1 MSLRTRLFLSYV
13 LIIVLCLGIV
23 AASLVVLLG
32 EQMNRIA
39 IARLADT
46 ALPIYVQFRA
56 AARGQVPLDEAWT
69 NLQEVSQE
77 TGTYIFLLDS
87 EETVI
92 KQAIPEDSSWTPA
105 SKLEITKT
113 PTNRPT
119 PYGGIYSAPNG
130 ETFFFIAQPV
140 AGSFRTPNPP
150 NLSNPDTLVIAQP
163 RTPALA
169 VWADYFGQPFLWAG
183 IVALAVSIIIAV
195 VLARSVYV
203 PVRRVTNAAEEIARG
218 NYEQEVPVDGPIE
231 IKGLA
236 KSFNQMS
243 KQVKHSQQML
253 RDFVADVSHELRSPL
268 TSIKGFA
275 QAMVDGTA
283 KGKEA
288 QLKAATVIEDESK
301 RMMRLVEELLEF
313 SRLESG
319 QVTMVKEPVDLKE
332 LLQQCHE
339 IFSMHAEEK
348 RIKLKIDIKPL
359 PLVIGDIDRLEQVFS
374 NLLDNALK
382 HTPRGGD
389 VSIIARN
396 PSPNFAEVSITDT
409 GPGIS
414 AEQMRHVFE
423 RFYRADPKAGKAG
436 AGLGLAI
443 ARQIVLAHGGDI
455 MAKSKLGKGTEFLV
469 RLPVQPTADPQTP
482 RS

>member
-1 MSLRTRLFLSYV
+1 MSLRTRLILSYV

-23 AASLVVLLG
+23 ATSLVVLLG
-32 EQMNRIA
+32 DQINRLA
-39 IARLADT
+39 MARLADT

-56 AARGQVPLDEAWT
+56 AARGQVPLNQAWI
-69 NLQEVSQE
+69 NLQEMSQE
-77 TGTYIFLLDS
+77 TGTYIFLLDA
-87 EETVI
+87 EDTVI
-92 KQAIPEDSSWTPA
+92 KQAIPEDSSWIPP
-105 SKLEITKT
+105 SKLEITK
-113 PTNRPT
+113 PPVPRPT
-119 PYGGIYSAPNG
+119 PYRGTYVAPDG
-130 ETFFFIAQPV
+130 ERFIFVAQPV
-140 AGSFRTPNPP
+140 TGLFRPPNPE
-150 NLSNPDTLVIAQP
+150 TLVLAVP
-163 RTPALA
+163 RSQALA
-169 VWADYFGQPFLWAG
+169 IWADLAKPFLWAG
-183 IVALAVSIIIAV
+183 LAGLAVSILIAV

-203 PVRRVTNAAEEIARG
+203 PIRRVTNAAEEIARG
-218 NYEQEVPVDGPIE
+218 NYEQQVPVDGPKE
-231 IKGLA
+231 VKGLA
-236 KSFNQMS
+236 ESFNQMS

-283 KGKEA
+283 KGTEA

-348 RIKLKIDIKPL
+348 GIKLKTDIEPL
-359 PLVIGDIDRLEQVFS
+359 PPVIGDIDRLEQVFS

-382 HTPRGGD
+382 HTPADGE
-389 VSIIARN
+389 VSITARHPN
-396 PSPNFAEVSITDT
+396 PNFAEISITDT
-409 GPGIS
+409 GPGIP

-423 RFYRADPKAGKAG
+423 RFYRADPSAGKAG

-443 ARQIVLAHGGDI
+443 ARQIVLAHRGDI
-455 MAKSKLGKGTEFLV
+455 HAKSTLGKGTEFLV
-469 RLPVQPTADPQTP
+469 RLPVNRPI
-482 RS
+482 

>member
-1 MSLRTRLFLSYV
+1 M
-13 LIIVLCLGIV
+13 
-23 AASLVVLLG
+23 A
-32 EQMNRIA
+32 M
-39 IARLADT
+39 ARVADT

-56 AARGQVPLDEAWT
+56 AARGQIPLNEAWA
-69 NLQEVSQE
+69 NLQEMSQE

-87 EETVI
+87 EDSVI
-92 KQAIPEDSSWTPA
+92 KQAIPEDSSWSPPP
-105 SKLEITKT
+105 KLEIAK
-113 PTNRPT
+113 PPGNRPA
-119 PYGGIYSAPNG
+119 PYRGIYDAPGG
-130 ETFFFIAQPV
+130 ETFFFVAQPV
-140 AGSFRTPNPP
+140 AGLFRTPNLTNPP
-150 NLSNPDTLVIAQP
+150 NPETLV
-163 RTPALA
+163 LA
-169 VWADYFGQPFLWAG
+169 VPRNQALSIWADFARPFVWAG
-183 IVALAVSIIIAV
+183 LVALAVSVLIAI

-203 PVRRVTNAAEEIARG
+203 PIRRVTNAAEEIARG
-218 NYEQEVPVDGPIE
+218 NYEQQVPVDGPKE
-231 IKGLA
+231 VKGLA

-243 KQVKHSQQML
+243 KQVKGSQQML

-319 QVTMVKEPVDLKE
+319 QVAMVKEPVDMKE
-332 LLQQCHE
+332 LLQQCYE

-348 RIKLKIDIKPL
+348 DIKLKTDIEPL
-359 PLVIGDIDRLEQVFS
+359 PPVIGDIDRLEQVFS
-374 NLLDNALK
+374 NLLDNAMK
-382 HTPRGGD
+382 HTPVGGE
-389 VSIIARN
+389 VGIIAHN
-396 PSPNFAEVSITDT
+396 TNPNFAEISITDT
-409 GPGIS
+409 GPGIP

-423 RFYRADPKAGKAG
+423 RFYRADPNAGKAG

-469 RLPVQPTADPQTP
+469 RLPVRSTASPQTS

>member
-1 MSLRTRLFLSYV
+1 MSLQTRLILSYV

-23 AASLVVLLG
+23 AASLIVLLG
-32 EQMNRIA
+32 DQINRMA
-39 IARLADT
+39 MARLADT

-56 AARGQVPLDEAWT
+56 AARGQVPLNEAWT
-69 NLQEVSQE
+69 NLEEMSQE
-77 TGTYIFLLDS
+77 TGAYIFLLDS
-87 EETVI
+87 ENTI
-92 KQAIPEDSSWTPA
+92 INQAIPENSSWTPP
-105 SKLEITKT
+105 SKLDIPKQ
-113 PTNRPT
+113 PGNRPN
-119 PYGGIYSAPNG
+119 PYRGMYSAPDG
-130 ETFFFIAQPV
+130 ETFIFVAQPV
-140 AGSFRTPNPP
+140 AGLFRPPNPP
-150 NLSNPDTLVIAQP
+150 NPPNPEILV
-163 RTPALA
+163 LA
-169 VWADYFGQPFLWAG
+169 VPRSQALSIWAEFARPFLWAG
-183 IVALAVSIIIAV
+183 LVALAVSILIAV

-218 NYEQEVPVDGPIE
+218 NYEQQVPVDGPKE
-231 IKGLA
+231 VKGLA

-288 QLKAATVIEDESK
+288 QLKAAAVIEDESK

-319 QVTMVKEPVDLKE
+319 EVIMVKEPVDLKE

-348 RIKLKIDIKPL
+348 GIKLKTEIEPL
-359 PLVIGDIDRLEQVFS
+359 PPVIGDIDRLEQVFS

-382 HTPRGGD
+382 HTPKGGN
-389 VSIIARN
+389 VSIFARHPN
-396 PSPNFAEVSITDT
+396 PDFAEVSITDT
-409 GPGIS
+409 GPGIP

-455 MAKSKLGKGTEFLV
+455 TAKSKLGKGTEFVV
-469 RLPVQPTADPQTP
+469 RLPVHSMGAPQTS

>member
-1 MSLRTRLFLSYV
+1 MSLRTRLIFSYV

-23 AASLVVLLG
+23 AASLIVLLG
-32 EQMNRIA
+32 DQINRMA

-56 AARGQVPLDEAWT
+56 AARGQVPLNEAWT
-69 NLQEVSQE
+69 NLQEMSQE
-77 TGTYIFLLDS
+77 TGTYIFLLDPQG
-87 EETVI
+87 TVI
-92 KQAIPEDSSWTPA
+92 KQATPTNSSWTPPSRFDIEKPA
-105 SKLEITKT
+105 G
-113 PTNRPT
+113 NRPA
-119 PYGGIYSAPNG
+119 PNRGIYVGPGG
-130 ETFFFIAQPV
+130 ERFIFVAQPV
-140 AGSFRTPNPP
+140 AGLFGPP
-150 NLSNPDTLVIAQP
+150 GSSPIPETLV
-163 RTPALA
+163 LA
-169 VWADYFGQPFLWAG
+169 VPRNQALSIWADLAKPFLWAG
-183 IVALAVSIIIAV
+183 LVALAVSIVIAV

-203 PVRRVTNAAEEIARG
+203 PIRRVTNAAEEMARG
-218 NYEQEVPVDGPIE
+218 HYEQEVPVAGPKE
-231 IKGLA
+231 VKGLA
-236 KSFNQMS
+236 QSFNQMS
-243 KQVKHSQQML
+243 KQVKSSQQML

-319 QVTMVKEPVDLKE
+319 QVNMARQPVDLKE
-332 LLQQCHE
+332 LLNQCFE
-339 IFSMHAEEK
+339 IFLMRAQEK
-348 RIKLKIDIKPL
+348 GVNLKIDIEPL
-359 PLVIGDIDRLEQVFS
+359 PPVTGDIDRLEQVFN

-382 HTPRGGD
+382 HTPAGGNI
-389 VSIIARN
+389 SIDARRTN
-396 PSPNFAEVSITDT
+396 PNFAEISITDT
-409 GPGIS
+409 GPGIP

-423 RFYRADPKAGKAG
+423 RFYRADASAGKAG

-455 MAKSKLGKGTEFLV
+455 GAKSTLGKGTEFVV
-469 RLPVQPTADPQTP
+469 RLPVHSTSSPQT
-482 RS
+482 SCS

>member
-1 MSLRTRLFLSYV
+1 MSLRTRLILSYV

-32 EQMNRIA
+32 DQINRMSM
-39 IARLADT
+39 ARLADT
-46 ALPIYVQFRA
+46 TLPIYVQFRA
-56 AARGQVPLDEAWT
+56 AARGQVSLNQAWT
-69 NLQEVSQE
+69 NLQEMSQE

-87 EETVI
+87 EDTVI
-92 KQAIPEDSSWTPA
+92 KQAIPEDSSWTPPP
-105 SKLEITKT
+105 KLEITK
-113 PTNRPT
+113 PPGNRPT
-119 PYGGIYSAPNG
+119 PYRGIYAAPDG
-130 ETFFFIAQPV
+130 ETFIFVAQPV
-140 AGSFRTPNPP
+140 AGLFRPPNPATPP
-150 NLSNPDTLVIAQP
+150 NPETLV
-163 RTPALA
+163 LA
-169 VWADYFGQPFLWAG
+169 VPRSQALSIWADFAKPFLWAG
-183 IVALAVSIIIAV
+183 LAALAVSVLIAV

-203 PVRRVTNAAEEIARG
+203 PIRRVTNAAEEIARG
-218 NYEQEVPVDGPIE
+218 NYEQQVPVDGPKE
-231 IKGLA
+231 VKGLA
-236 KSFNQMS
+236 MSFNQMS

-332 LLQQCHE
+332 LLQQCYE

-348 RIKLKIDIKPL
+348 GIKLKTDIEPL
-359 PLVIGDIDRLEQVFS
+359 PPIIGDIDRLEQVFS

-382 HTPRGGD
+382 HTPAGGD
-389 VSIIARN
+389 VSIIARHTK
-396 PSPNFAEVSITDT
+396 PDFAEISITDT
-409 GPGIS
+409 GPGIP

-423 RFYRADPKAGKAG
+423 RFYRAEASAGKAG

-455 MAKSKLGKGTEFLV
+455 MAKSTLGKGTQFVV
-469 RLPVQPTADPQTP
+469 RLPVRSTVSPQT
-482 RS
+482 SHS

>member
-1 MSLRTRLFLSYV
+1 MSLRTRLILSYV
-13 LIIVLCLGIV
+13 LIIVICLSIV
-23 AASLVVLLG
+23 AASLIVLLG
-32 EQMNRIA
+32 DQINRIS
-39 IARLADT
+39 ITRLVAT
-46 ALPIYVQFRA
+46 SRPIYIQFRNE
-56 AARGQVPLDEAWT
+56 ARGQVPLDQTWT
-69 NLQEVSQE
+69 AMQEMSQE

-87 EETVI
+87 EDTVI
-92 KQAIPEDSSWTPA
+92 KQAIPEDSSWSPP
-105 SKLEITKT
+105 SKLEITQ
-113 PTNRPT
+113 PPGRP
-119 PYGGIYSAPNG
+119 PRSGGIYTAPGG
-130 ETFFFIAQPV
+130 EKFIFVAEPVGQP
-140 AGSFRTPNPP
+140 GS
-150 NLSNPDTLVIAQP
+150 LSPSNADTLVLAVP
-163 RTPALA
+163 RTPTLA

-195 VLARSVYV
+195 VLARSVYI
-203 PVRRVTNAAEEIARG
+203 PIRRVTNAAEEIARG
-218 NYEQEVPVDGPIE
+218 NYEQQVPVAGPIE
-231 IKGLA
+231 VKGLA
-236 KSFNQMS
+236 ESFNQMS

-348 RIKLKIDIKPL
+348 GIKLKAEIEPL
-359 PLVIGDIDRLEQVFS
+359 PSVTGDIDRLEQVFS

-382 HTPRGGD
+382 HTPSGGD
-389 VSIIARN
+389 VSIIAHYPN
-396 PSPNFAEVSITDT
+396 SNFAEISITDT
-409 GPGIS
+409 GPGIP

-443 ARQIVLAHGGDI
+443 ARQIVMAHGGDI
-455 MAKSKLGKGTEFLV
+455 TAKSILGKGTEFVV
-469 RLPVQPTADPQTP
+469 RLPVRSTVDPQTS

>member
-1 MSLRTRLFLSYV
+1 MSLRTRLILSYV

-23 AASLVVLLG
+23 GASLIVLLG
-32 EQMNRIA
+32 DQINRMA

-56 AARGQVPLDEAWT
+56 AARGQVTLNQAWT
-69 NLQEVSQE
+69 NLQEMAQE
-77 TGTYIFLLDS
+77 TGTYIFLLDT
-87 EETVI
+87 EGNII
-92 KQAIPEDSSWTPA
+92 KQATPNESSWTPP
-105 SKLEITKT
+105 STLEIIQQ
-113 PTNRPT
+113 PGNRPA
-119 PYGGIYSAPNG
+119 PNRGIYTAPDG
-130 ETFFFIAQPV
+130 ETFIFVAQPV
-140 AGSFRTPNPP
+140 AGLFRPAGVSSPAA
-150 NLSNPDTLVIAQP
+150 LV
-163 RTPALA
+163 LA
-169 VWADYFGQPFLWAG
+169 VPRSQALSIWSDLGKPFLLAG
-183 IVALAVSIIIAV
+183 LVALAVSIVIAI

-218 NYEQEVPVDGPIE
+218 NYEQKVPVAGPKE

-236 KSFNQMS
+236 QSFNQMS

-319 QVTMVKEPVDLKE
+319 QVTMVKEPVDVKE
-332 LLQQCHE
+332 LLEQCYE
-339 IFSMHAEEK
+339 IFIMRAEEK
-348 RIKLKIDIKPL
+348 GITLKKYLENL
-359 PLVIGDIDRLEQVFS
+359 PPVKGDIDRLEQVFS

-382 HTPRGGD
+382 HTPAGGD
-389 VSIIARN
+389 VSITARHN
-396 PSPNFAEVSITDT
+396 NSNYIEVSIGDA
-409 GPGIS
+409 GSGIP
-414 AEQMRHVFE
+414 AEQMRHIFE
-423 RFYRADPKAGKAG
+423 RFYRADASAGKAG

-455 MAKSKLGKGTEFLV
+455 SAKSKLGKGTEFIV
-469 RLPVQPTADPQTP
+469 RLPASSP
-482 RS
+482 RTSHN